1 MLKKFSDWLD
11 ICKTH
16 WKEIFALS
24 FVFHFLLDIV
34 FFGLLIFIVDLF
46 FGVHIEIGH

>member
-24 FVFHFLLDIV
+24 FMLHFVMDLLIIGPLFFLL
-34 FFGLLIFIVDLF
+34 GYF
-46 FGVHIEIGH
+46 FGVNIETGH

>member
-1 MLKKFSDWLD
+1 MMKRIAQWLD

-24 FVFHFLLDIV
+24 FALHFIMDLLIIGPLFFLLGY
-34 FFGLLIFIVDLF
+34 FFGIKA
-46 FGVHIEIGH
+46 HH